1 MRRPHRLA
9 ARAARSSTNPSV
21 CLPTCPSLCPS
32 LARHTTALLREVVRD
47 HKLPERLEECA
58 PALLGPRALDCSLRA
73 FFPHEHLSLTRCALP
88 VSVSTFDLKS
98 LSVRTHRSGDLA
110 AVVSASF
117 AVPGTAMDR
126 VAVARANSHRE

>member
-9 ARAARSSTNPSV
+9 ARAARSSTHPSV
-21 CLPTCPSLCPS
+21 CLSTSLSLS

-73 FFPHEHLSLTRCALP
+73 FFPHEHPSLTRCALP

-126 VAVARANSHRE
+126 VAVARAYSDRE

>member
-1 MRRPHRLA
+1 MRRPHPPSRGSGRAFLHPSIRL
-9 ARAARSSTNPSV
+9 PV
-21 CLPTCPSLCPS
+21 YLSLS

-73 FFPHEHLSLTRCALP
+73 FFPHEHPSLTRCALP

-117 AVPGTAMDR
+117 AVPGTAMDCSR
-126 VAVARANSHRE
+126 RACVQHRE